1 MTVVPVLV
9 TIPPTDGMWRL
20 HLLWPLICAGI
31 ACGFDR
37 ARRLG
42 RVAVVDAGVLAVLA
56 GCLPARLGADGGVL
70 STTGPLM
77 VRVNEE
83 SRVVLSLD
91 PVEVEILGWLHS
103 IELSTPESGG
113 VLRSLRFARR

>member
-1 MTVVPVLV
+1 V
-9 TIPPTDGMWRL
+9 
-20 HLLWPLICAGI
+20 C
-31 ACGFDR
+31 
-37 ARRLG
+37 LG
-42 RVAVVDAGVLAVLA
+42 PGRYDVAADA
-56 GCLPARLGADGGVL
+56 
-70 STTGPLM
+70 TGPLM

-91 PVEVEILGWLHS
+91 PVEVEIVGWLHS